1 MRYLTDPACPWSW
14 AYEPTIRRLMADFGD
29 ELRWRFVMGGLA
41 RDYESDDGAG
51 GDREGWGRHA
61 TLMAHWL
68 EVAAAGEMPCDPL
81 LWRDGPLRSSYPA
94 CLAVRAAAEQ
104 AVDGGYAYLRAVREG
119 LLCFRRKLDTGEALV
134 EEARRVRLDVERF
147 RIDLGSHAILEAFGA
162 DLEEV
167 RVVPDEARYPGGV
180 KGSVDRERVPFPTL
194 VFAGQDGARRALYG
208 SRPYDEVAA
217 AARAAGARPPES
229 AAPDVLGA
237 LRRFGP
243 MATTEVAAVC
253 DLPGP
258 RAAGE
263 LWRLA
268 GEWRVARTRVLCG
281 GELWEVA

>member
-1 MRYLTDPACPWSW
+1 MTDPACPWSW
-14 AYEPTIRRLMADFGD
+14 AYEPTIRRLMAEFGD

-41 RDYESDDGAG
+41 RDYESDDG

-61 TLMAHWL
+61 SLMVHWL
-68 EVAAAGEMPCDPL
+68 EVAAEGEMPCDPR
-81 LWRDGPLRSSYPA
+81 LWREGPLRSTYPA

-104 AVDGGYAYLRAVREG
+104 TVDGGYAYLRAVREG
-119 LLCFRRKLDTGEALV
+119 LLCFRRKLDTTESLV
-134 EEARRVRLDVERF
+134 EEARRARLDVERF

-167 RVVPDEARYPGGV
+167 RAVPDDARHLVEV
-180 KGSVDRERVPFPTL
+180 KGSVGGERVPFPTL
-194 VFAGQDGARRALYG
+194 VFAGPDGARGALYG
-208 SRPYDEVAA
+208 SRPYHEVAA
-217 AARAAGARPPES
+217 AARAAGARPPEY
-229 AAPDVLGA
+229 ATPDVLGV

-258 RAAGE
+258 RAAAE

-268 GEWRVARTRVLCG
+268 GEWRVARTRVLL
-281 GELWEVA
+281 GELWEAA